1 MKRYVASIAILVTL
15 AAIVVELY
23 LLLIPVV
30 VFVFFALMYFTHRI
44 LYDKEFKA

>member
-1 MKRYVASIAILVTL
+1 MKRHVASIAIIVTP
-15 AAIVVELY
+15 AAIVE

-44 LYDKEFKA
+44 RYDKKFKV